1 MGARSYGPGYDQSMP
16 IYEFR
21 CRTCG
26 TRFEQ
31 LRPVD
36 GSSVATA
43 ACPQGHEDVER
54 LLSMIAPTPSSES
67 GGGACCASGC
77 ACGRN

>member
-1 MGARSYGPGYDQSMP
+1 MP

-26 TRFEQ
+26 SRFEE
-31 LRPVD
+31 LRPMADV

-43 ACPQGHEDVER
+43 VSCPQGHEDVER
-54 LLSMIAPTPSSES
+54 LLSVIAPSSS
-67 GGGACCASGC
+67 QAPTATSSGGACCASGC
-77 ACGRN
+77 ACGAN